1 MACNSSS
8 VSGLMP
14 EALMI
19 AGKRLPAALMVA
31 AISAGVLPIG
41 APEPSASNICWN
53 FGVWIAR
60 ATLCCNLAMISDGV
74 FAAKAHVVY
83 DPNAER
89 PVYFVT
95 TPANVL
101 MRPFTLLRAP
111 RLTAP
116 AAVLM

>member
-1 MACNSSS
+1 
-8 VSGLMP
+8 MP

-60 ATLCCNLAMISDGV
+60 ATLYCNLAMISDGV
-74 FAAKAHVVY
+74 FAGTHN
-83 DPNAER
+83 PNNRAR
-89 PVYFVT
+89 PTQLDSF
-95 TPANVL
+95 
-101 MRPFTLLRAP
+101 
-111 RLTAP
+111 
-116 AAVLM
+116 